1 MPYDPDLSIVVY
13 AESLEAAAQYLVEE
27 QDSLPFMLER
37 YNHPLIKV
45 LEDSPR
51 SDVQVTLPSDLSQI
65 ESYFKIGC
73 MQDCRRAEVG
83 PALKLR
89 HKRSCYESSSDSR
102 GGYPLSIF
110 IHPPN
115 DLPPYH
121 SLETCLLDGLK
132 VPCPPKRDEW
142 LQREFGANWRISP
155 GDLTKVYFLRH
166 SDPLLPC
173 EGVLKK

>member
-142 LQREFGANWRISP
+142 LQREFGANWRIPP

-166 SDPLLPC
+166 SDPHLPC
-173 EGVLKK
+173 EGLQQK